1 MAILKLIM
9 REELTLNGVD
19 RTNEYTRTIDTVT
32 ETDCRMVTIGTT
44 EVEILKFGASVGAG
58 QFVGSD
64 VKYIRITHLEP
75 ASAGSVKV
83 TLRITDDTAYN
94 EYFVVLP
101 EGASY
106 ILANADI
113 DTYAQS
119 NTIGGVSSLS
129 KITGI
134 KAVSTSTSNLNVF
147 VAE

>member
-44 EVEILKFGASVGAG
+44 EVEILKFGTAVGAG
-58 QFVGSD
+58 QFVNSD

-83 TLRITDDTAYN
+83 TLRITDGTN
-94 EYFVVLP
+94 NKEYFVTVP
-101 EGASY
+101 EGGSY
-106 ILANADI
+106 ILANTNI
-113 DTYAQS
+113 DVNET
-119 NTIGGVSSLS
+119 TIGGTLS
-129 KITGI
+129 PTNITSI
-134 KAVSTSTSNLNVF
+134 KAVGTSTANLNVF